1 VMFISGVSSSYLVIH
16 VYPHSEQ
23 VYFRVNTPKFHI

>member
-1 VMFISGVSSSYLVIH
+1 MVISGVSSSYLAIH

-23 VYFRVNTPKFHI
+23 AVIGPKSSL